1 MSSARKIVVITGTPA
16 VGKTTISRLL
26 ARTLGGAHSDL
37 GRIVKQKGLTLGFD
51 SERGTLVADTHRLS
65 ELVVERARK
74 ENRPTVASGHL
85 APDVVP
91 KRILRMAFVLRCS
104 PDVLRTRMR
113 RRGYGE
119 EKIRENLMAE
129 TLDVCLLEA
138 ISAYGREKVH
148 EIDCTRKT
156 PREVVEEIV
165 DVLEGRRKPTVGRID
180 WLAYLEEHGKTSLL
194 A

>member
-1 MSSARKIVVITGTPA
+1 MPSARKIVVITGTPA
-16 VGKTTISRLL
+16 VGKTTVSRLL
-26 ARTLGGAHSDL
+26 AKTLGVAQVDL
-37 GRIVKQKGLTLGFD
+37 GRVVKQKGLTLGFD
-51 SERGTLVADTHRLS
+51 SERGTLVADTHRLL
-65 ELVVERARK
+65 ELVMERARK
-74 ENRPTVASGHL
+74 ENRPTIASGHL

-91 KRILRMAFVLRCS
+91 KRVLRMAFVLRCS

-180 WLAYLEEHGKTSLL
+180 WLAYLEDHGKTSLL
-194 A
+194 V